1 MKCYLIK
8 HSFKIMRAISFSFH
22 CNNDLFIFLKIYIKT
37 RGKIMDYDIIYIGSG
52 NAAWQGGRFL
62 RKKGLKVLIIEE
74 GLYGGTCANRG
85 CNSKAILDAPYEIKA
100 LTDNFEGVGKSGDF
114 EVDWPSL
121 MKFKRKRIA
130 GMSVFLDGKFDEYD
144 LDVAH
149 GKGIIIDE
157 HTVQVGEKQ
166 FTTDKIV
173 ICTGLKPVIPDIKGS
188 QYLHDSNDFLDIEEL
203 PKHTIIIGAGFVG
216 MEFASILAEAG
227 LTADIIIR
235 GNMALKFFHQPYV
248 QRVIEILK
256 EKNIRFHFNESVEE
270 IINNI
275 EIDNPEA
282 KVLNVTSAQNSD
294 KNLRDPEAKID
305 NKAYEDGFTVK
316 CESGLTL
323 TGDYVISAIGR
334 TANVED
340 IGLENVGLSYTKQGI
355 KVNGHLQTEVP
366 NIYASGDVADTGI
379 AKLVTVA
386 IHHSK
391 YLAKELLGEADE
403 IIYPAI
409 PAVAYTIPRIATVG
423 VPAYVADK
431 SDEYDVHTIRYGNSY
446 SLILKNDLTAEAKVI
461 VDKNL
466 QIVGAEIYA
475 ADAENVA
482 NMFAFIINKKIT
494 LEELDYMIY
503 AFPSSSSVCLY
514 KLHNIHYDL

>member
-1 MKCYLIK
+1 
-8 HSFKIMRAISFSFH
+8 
-22 CNNDLFIFLKIYIKT
+22 
-37 RGKIMDYDIIYIGSG
+37 MDYDVIYIGSG
-52 NAAWQGGRFL
+52 NASWQGGRFL
-62 RKKGLKVLIIEE
+62 RKAGLKILIIEE
-74 GLYGGTCANRG
+74 SLYGGTCANRG
-85 CNSKAILDAPYEIKA
+85 CNSKALLDAPYEIKA
-100 LTDNFEGVGKSGDF
+100 LTDNFEGVGKSGNF

-130 GMSVFLDGKFDEYD
+130 NMAPFLDGKFKEYD

-149 GKGIIIDE
+149 GKGVIVDE
-157 HTVQVGEKQ
+157 HTVRVGDET
-166 FTTDKIV
+166 FTGDKIV
-173 ICTGLKPVIPDIKGS
+173 IATGLKPVIPDIPGKE
-188 QYLHDSNDFLDIEEL
+188 YLHDSTDYLDIDEL
-203 PKHTIIIGAGFVG
+203 PNHAIIIGAGFVG

-227 LTADIIIR
+227 LSADVIVR
-235 GNMALKFFHQPYV
+235 GNMALKYFHQPYV
-248 QRVIEILK
+248 QKVIEILEK
-256 EKNIRFHFNESVEE
+256 KNIRFHFNENVKEV
-270 IINNI
+270 INNI
-275 EIDNPEA
+275 KIEDPLS
-282 KVLNVTSAQNSD
+282 KVSNISEAQNSD
-294 KNLRDPEAKID
+294 GILRDPEAKID
-305 NKAYEDGFTVK
+305 NKAYEDGFTVN
-316 CESGLTL
+316 CESGLSL
-323 TGDYVISAIGR
+323 TGDYVVSAIGR
-334 TANVED
+334 EANVED
-340 IGLENVGLSYTKQGI
+340 IGLENVGLTYTKQGI
-355 KVNGHLQTEVP
+355 KVNNHLQTAVS

-403 IIYPAI
+403 ITYPVV

-423 VPAYVADK
+423 VPAYIAEK
-431 SDEYDVHTIRYGNSY
+431 SDEYDVHQIRYGNSY
-446 SLILKNDLTAEAKVI
+446 SLELKNDTTAEAKVI
-461 VDKNL
+461 VDKDL

>member
-1 MKCYLIK
+1 
-8 HSFKIMRAISFSFH
+8 
-22 CNNDLFIFLKIYIKT
+22 
-37 RGKIMDYDIIYIGSG
+37 MDYDVIYIGSG

-62 RKKGLKVLIIEE
+62 RKAGLKILIVEE
-74 GLYGGTCANRG
+74 SLYGGTCANRG
-85 CNSKAILDAPYEIKA
+85 CNSKALLDAPYEIKA
-100 LTDNFEGVGKSGDF
+100 LTDNFEGVGKAGNF
-114 EVDWPSL
+114 EVNWPEL
-121 MKFKRKRIA
+121 MKFKQKRIA
-130 GMSVFLDGKFDEYD
+130 GMSIFLDGKFDEYD

-149 GKGIIIDE
+149 GKGVIIDE
-157 HTVQVGEKQ
+157 HTVQVADKK

-173 ICTGLKPVIPDIKGS
+173 ICTGLKPVIPDIEGKE
-188 QYLHDSNDFLDIEEL
+188 YLHDSTDFLDIAEL

-227 LTADIIIR
+227 LTADVIIR
-235 GNMALKFFHQPYV
+235 GDMALKYFHQPYV
-248 QRVIEILK
+248 QKIIEILK
-256 EKNIRFHFNESVEE
+256 NKGINFHFNQQVCEV
-270 IINNI
+270 IANVD
-275 EIDNPEA
+275 IDSPEA
-282 KVLNVTSAQNSD
+282 KVLNTLQGMNSD
-294 KNLRDPEAKID
+294 ETLRDPEAKVD
-305 NKAYEDGFTVK
+305 NVSYENGFTVN
-316 CESGLTL
+316 CESGLSL
-323 TGDYVISAIGR
+323 TGDYVIAAMGR

-340 IGLENVGLSYTKQGI
+340 IGLENVGLTYTNKGI

-391 YLAKELLGEADE
+391 YLAKELLGKADE
-403 IIYPAI
+403 ITYPVV

-423 VPAYVADK
+423 VPAYIAEE
-431 SDEYDVHTIRYGNSY
+431 SDEYKVHQIRYGNSY
-446 SLILKNDLTAEAKVI
+446 SLELKNDLTAEAKVI
-461 VDKNL
+461 VDRDL

>member
-1 MKCYLIK
+1 
-8 HSFKIMRAISFSFH
+8 
-22 CNNDLFIFLKIYIKT
+22 
-37 RGKIMDYDIIYIGSG
+37 MDYDVIYIGSG

-62 RKKGLKVLIIEE
+62 RKAGLKILIVEE
-74 GLYGGTCANRG
+74 SLYGGTCANRG
-85 CNSKAILDAPYEIKA
+85 CNSKALLDAPYEIKA
-100 LTDNFEGVGKSGDF
+100 LADNFEGVGKAGNF

-130 GMSVFLDGKFDEYD
+130 NMAPFLDGKFDEYD

-149 GKGIIIDE
+149 GKGVIIDE

-173 ICTGLKPVIPDIKGS
+173 IATGLKPVIPDIPGKE
-188 QYLHDSNDFLDIEEL
+188 YLHDSTDYLDIDEL
-203 PKHTIIIGAGFVG
+203 PNHAIIIGAGFVG

-227 LTADIIIR
+227 LSADVIIR
-235 GNMALKFFHQPYV
+235 GNMALKYFHQPYV
-248 QRVIEILK
+248 QKVIEILK
-256 EKNIRFHFNESVEE
+256 EKNIRFHFNQTVKEVISNVQ
-270 IINNI
+270 
-275 EIDNPEA
+275 IDDPLA
-282 KVLNVTSAQNSD
+282 KVLNVASAQNSD
-294 KNLRDPEAKID
+294 ELLRDPEAKID
-305 NKAYEDGFTVK
+305 NKAYEDGFKVV
-316 CESGLTL
+316 CDSGLEL
-323 TGDYVISAIGR
+323 TGDYVVAAMGR
-334 TANVED
+334 EANVED
-340 IGLENVGLSYTKQGI
+340 IGHENVGLTYTSKGI
-355 KVNGHLQTEVP
+355 KVNGHLQTEIP
-366 NIYASGDVADTGI
+366 NIYASGDVADTGV

-403 IIYPAI
+403 ITYPVV

-423 VPAYVADK
+423 VPAYVAEE
-431 SDEYDVHTIRYGNSY
+431 SDEYEVHQIRYGNSY
-446 SLILKNDLTAEAKVI
+446 SLELKNDTTAEAKVI
-461 VDKNL
+461 VDKDL

>member
-1 MKCYLIK
+1 
-8 HSFKIMRAISFSFH
+8 
-22 CNNDLFIFLKIYIKT
+22 
-37 RGKIMDYDIIYIGSG
+37 MDYDVIYIGSG

-62 RKKGLKVLIIEE
+62 RKAGLKILIVEE
-74 GLYGGTCANRG
+74 SLYGGTCANRG
-85 CNSKAILDAPYEIKA
+85 CNSKALLDAPYEIKA
-100 LTDNFEGVGKSGDF
+100 LADNFEGVGKAGNF

-121 MKFKRKRIA
+121 MKWKRKRIA
-130 GMSVFLDGKFDEYD
+130 NMAPFLDGKFDEYD

-157 HTVQVGEKQ
+157 HTVQVGKKQ

-173 ICTGLKPVIPDIKGS
+173 IATGLKPVIPDIEGK
-188 QYLHDSNDFLDIEEL
+188 QYLHDSTDFLDIDEL
-203 PKHTIIIGAGFVG
+203 PEHAIIIGAGFVG

-227 LTADIIIR
+227 LSADVIIR
-235 GNMALKFFHQPYV
+235 GNMALKYFHQPYV
-248 QRVIEILK
+248 QNVIEILK
-256 EKNIRFHFNESVEE
+256 KKNIRFHFNQTVKEVISNVE
-270 IINNI
+270 I
-275 EIDNPEA
+275 ENPED

-294 KNLRDPEAKID
+294 ELLRDPEAKID
-305 NKAYEDGFTVK
+305 NRSYENGFKVN

-323 TGDYVISAIGR
+323 TGDYVIAAMGR

-340 IGLENVGLSYTKQGI
+340 IGLENVGLTYTNKGI
-355 KVNGHLQTEVP
+355 KVNGHLQTAVP
-366 NIYASGDVADTGI
+366 NIYAAGDVADTGI

-403 IIYPAI
+403 ITYPVV

-423 VPAYVADK
+423 VPAYIAEK

-446 SLILKNDLTAEAKVI
+446 SLELKNDTTAEAKVI
-461 VDKNL
+461 VDKDL

-482 NMFAFIINKKIT
+482 NMFTFIINKKIT
-494 LEELDYMIY
+494 LDELDYMIY

-514 KLHNIHYDL
+514 KLHNIHYSF

>member
-1 MKCYLIK
+1 
-8 HSFKIMRAISFSFH
+8 
-22 CNNDLFIFLKIYIKT
+22 
-37 RGKIMDYDIIYIGSG
+37 MDYDVIYIGSG

-62 RKKGLKVLIIEE
+62 RKAGLKILIVEE
-74 GLYGGTCANRG
+74 SLYGGTCANRG
-85 CNSKAILDAPYEIKA
+85 CNSKALLDAPYEIKA
-100 LTDNFEGVGKSGDF
+100 LTDNFEGVGKSGNF

-130 GMSVFLDGKFDEYD
+130 NMAPFLDGKFKEYD

-149 GKGIIIDE
+149 GKGVILDE
-157 HTVQVGEKQ
+157 HTVQVGDDTY
-166 FTTDKIV
+166 TTDKIV
-173 ICTGLKPVIPDIKGS
+173 ICTGLKPVIPDIPGK
-188 QYLHDSNDFLDIEEL
+188 QYLHDSTDYLDIDEL
-203 PKHTIIIGAGFVG
+203 PGHAIIIGAGFVG

-227 LTADIIIR
+227 LTADVIIR
-235 GNMALKFFHQPYV
+235 GDMALKYFHQPYV

-256 EKNIRFHFNESVEE
+256 EKNIRFHFNQTVKEV
-270 IINNI
+270 INNV
-275 EIDNPEA
+275 EIDDPTS
-282 KVLNVTSAQNSD
+282 KVLNVKDAQNSD
-294 KNLRDPEAKID
+294 ETLRDPEAKID
-305 NKAYEDGFTVK
+305 NRAYENGFTVN
-316 CESGLTL
+316 CESGLSI
-323 TGDYVISAIGR
+323 TGDYVVAAIGR

-340 IGLENVGLSYTKQGI
+340 IGLENVGLTYSKEGI
-355 KVNGHLQTEVP
+355 KVNGHLQTDVP

-403 IIYPAI
+403 ITYPVV

-431 SDEYDVHTIRYGNSY
+431 SDEYEVHTIRYGNSY
-446 SLILKNDLTAEAKVI
+446 SLELKNDTTAEAKVI
-461 VDKNL
+461 VDRDL

>member
-1 MKCYLIK
+1 
-8 HSFKIMRAISFSFH
+8 
-22 CNNDLFIFLKIYIKT
+22 
-37 RGKIMDYDIIYIGSG
+37 MDYDVIYIGSG

-62 RKKGLKVLIIEE
+62 RKAGLKILIVEE
-74 GLYGGTCANRG
+74 SLYGGTCANRG
-85 CNSKAILDAPYEIKA
+85 CNSKALLDAPYEIKA
-100 LTDNFEGVGKSGDF
+100 LADNFEGVGKAGNF

-130 GMSVFLDGKFDEYD
+130 NMAPFLDGKFDEYD

-149 GKGIIIDE
+149 GKGVIIDE

-173 ICTGLKPVIPDIKGS
+173 IATGLKPVIPDIPGKE
-188 QYLHDSNDFLDIEEL
+188 YLHDSTDYLDIDEL
-203 PKHTIIIGAGFVG
+203 PNHAIIIGAGFVG

-227 LTADIIIR
+227 LSADVIIR
-235 GNMALKFFHQPYV
+235 GNMALKYFHQPYV
-248 QRVIEILK
+248 QKVIEILN
-256 EKNIRFHFNESVEE
+256 EKNIRFHFNQTVKEVISNVQ
-270 IINNI
+270 
-275 EIDNPEA
+275 IDDPLA
-282 KVLNVTSAQNSD
+282 KVLNVASAQNSD
-294 KNLRDPEAKID
+294 ELLRDPEAKID
-305 NKAYEDGFTVK
+305 NKAYEDGFKVV
-316 CESGLTL
+316 CDSGLEL
-323 TGDYVISAIGR
+323 TGDYVVAAMGR
-334 TANVED
+334 EANVEY
-340 IGLENVGLSYTKQGI
+340 IGLENVGLTYTSKGI

-366 NIYASGDVADTGI
+366 NIYASGDVADTGV

-403 IIYPAI
+403 ITYPVV

-423 VPAYVADK
+423 VPAYVAED
-431 SDEYDVHTIRYGNSY
+431 SDEYEVHQIRYGNSY
-446 SLILKNDLTAEAKVI
+446 SLELKNDTTAEAKVI
-461 VDKNL
+461 VDKDL

-494 LEELDYMIY
+494 LDELDYMIY

>member
-1 MKCYLIK
+1 
-8 HSFKIMRAISFSFH
+8 
-22 CNNDLFIFLKIYIKT
+22 
-37 RGKIMDYDIIYIGSG
+37 MDYDIIYIGSG
-52 NAAWQGGRFL
+52 NASWQGARFL
-62 RKKGLKVLIIEE
+62 RKEGLKILIVEE
-74 GLYGGTCANRG
+74 SLYGGVCANRG
-85 CNSKAILDAPYEIKA
+85 CNSKALLDAPYEIKA
-100 LTDNFEGVGKSGDF
+100 LADNFEGVGKSGNF
-114 EVDWPSL
+114 EVDWPAL
-121 MKFKRKRIA
+121 MKFKQKRIA
-130 GMSVFLDGKFDEYD
+130 NMSLFLDGKFDEYD

-149 GKGIIIDE
+149 GKGIILDE
-157 HTVQVGEKQ
+157 HTVQVGDEK
-166 FTTDKIV
+166 FTTEKIV
-173 ICTGLKPVIPDIKGS
+173 IATGLKPIIPDIMGKE
-188 QYLHDSNDFLDIEEL
+188 YLHDSTDFLDIAEL

-227 LTADIIIR
+227 LEADIIIR
-235 GNMALKFFHQPYV
+235 GDMALKYFHQPYV
-248 QRVIEILK
+248 ERVIEILK
-256 EKNIRFHFNESVEE
+256 EKNIRFHFNQTVNE
-270 IINNI
+270 IIKSDDVVIN
-275 EIDNPEA
+275 NPEA
-282 KVLNVTSAQNSD
+282 RILNVKEGLNVDDA
-294 KNLRDPEAKID
+294 LRDPDARID
-305 NKAYEDGFTVK
+305 NKAYENAFTVK
-316 CESGLTL
+316 CESGLSI

-334 TANVED
+334 TANVD
-340 IGLENVGLSYTKQGI
+340 GIGLENVGISSTKEGI

-391 YLAKELLGEADE
+391 YLAKELLGGADE
-403 IIYPAI
+403 ITYPVV

-423 VPAYVADK
+423 VPAYIADE

-446 SLILKNDLTAEAKVI
+446 SLELKNDTTAEAKVI
-461 VDKNL
+461 VDKDL

>member
-1 MKCYLIK
+1 
-8 HSFKIMRAISFSFH
+8 
-22 CNNDLFIFLKIYIKT
+22 
-37 RGKIMDYDIIYIGSG
+37 MDYDVIYIGSG

-62 RKKGLKVLIIEE
+62 RKAGLKILIIEE
-74 GLYGGTCANRG
+74 SLYGGVCANRG
-85 CNSKAILDAPYEIKA
+85 CNSKALLDAPYEIKA
-100 LTDNFEGVGKSGDF
+100 LADNFEGVGKKGDF
-114 EVDWPSL
+114 DVDWPAL
-121 MKFKRKRIA
+121 MKFKQKRIA
-130 GMSVFLDGKFDEYD
+130 GMSIFLDGKFDEYD

-149 GKGIIIDE
+149 GKGVIIDE
-157 HTVQVGEKQ
+157 HTVKVADKT

-173 ICTGLKPVIPDIKGS
+173 ICTGLKPVIPDIKGKE
-188 QYLHDSNDFLDIEEL
+188 YLHDSTDFLDISEL

-227 LTADIIIR
+227 LTADVIIR
-235 GNMALKFFHQPYV
+235 GNMALKYFHQPYV
-248 QRVIEILK
+248 QNVIEILK
-256 EKNIRFHFNESVEE
+256 EKGIKFHFNQTVKE
-270 IINNI
+270 IISDV

-282 KVLNVTSAQNSD
+282 KVLNVVQGMNAD
-294 KNLRDPEAKID
+294 EDLRDPEAKID
-305 NKAYEDGFTVK
+305 NKAYENAFTVK
-316 CESGLTL
+316 CDSGLTL
-323 TGDYVISAIGR
+323 KGDYVIAAMGR

-340 IGLENVGLSYTKQGI
+340 IGLENVGLTYTQQGI
-355 KVNGHLQTEVP
+355 KVNGHLQTDVP

-391 YLAKELLGEADE
+391 YLIKEILGEADE
-403 IIYPAI
+403 ITYPVV

-423 VPAYVADK
+423 VPVYVAEE
-431 SDEYDVHTIRYGNSY
+431 SDEYDVHTIRYGRSY
-446 SLILKNDLTAEAKVI
+446 SLELKNDLRAEAKVI
-461 VDKNL
+461 VDKDL

-514 KLHNIHYDL
+514 KLHNIYYDL

>member
-1 MKCYLIK
+1 
-8 HSFKIMRAISFSFH
+8 
-22 CNNDLFIFLKIYIKT
+22 
-37 RGKIMDYDIIYIGSG
+37 MDYDVIYIGSG

-62 RKKGLKVLIIEE
+62 RKAGLKILIVEE
-74 GLYGGTCANRG
+74 SLYGGVCANRG
-85 CNSKAILDAPYEIKA
+85 CNSKALLDAPYEIKA
-100 LTDNFEGVGKSGDF
+100 LADNFEGVGKAGDF
-114 EVDWPSL
+114 EVNWPDL
-121 MKFKRKRIA
+121 MKYKQKRIA
-130 GMSVFLDGKFDEYD
+130 GMSIFLDGKFEEYD

-149 GKGIIIDE
+149 GKGVIIDE
-157 HTVQVGEKQ
+157 HTVQVADRQ

-173 ICTGLKPVIPDIKGS
+173 ICTGLKPVIPNIKGWE
-188 QYLHDSNDFLDIEEL
+188 YLHDSTDFLDIAEL

-227 LTADIIIR
+227 LEADVIIR
-235 GNMALKFFHQPYV
+235 GNMALKYFHQPYV
-248 QRVIEILK
+248 QKVIEILK
-256 EKNIRFHFNESVEE
+256 EKGIRFHFNQTVNE
-270 IINNI
+270 IISDVEI
-275 EIDNPEA
+275 ENPQD
-282 KVLNVTSAQNSD
+282 KVLNVTQGMNSD
-294 KNLRDPEAKID
+294 ETLRDPEAKLD
-305 NKAYEDGFTVK
+305 NRAYENAFTVK

-323 TGDYVISAIGR
+323 KGDYVIAAMGR
-334 TANVED
+334 KANVEG
-340 IGLENVGLSYTKQGI
+340 IGLENVGISYTKNGI

-366 NIYASGDVADTGI
+366 NIYASGDVADTGV

-391 YLAKELLGEADE
+391 YLAKELLGKADE
-403 IIYPAI
+403 ITYPVV
-409 PAVAYTIPRIATVG
+409 PAVAFTIPRIATVG
-423 VPAYVADK
+423 VPAYVAEK
-431 SDEYDVHTIRYGNSY
+431 SDEYDVHTIRYGRSY
-446 SLILKNDLTAEAKVI
+446 SLELKNDLTAEAKVI
-461 VDKNL
+461 VDKDL

>member
-1 MKCYLIK
+1 
-8 HSFKIMRAISFSFH
+8 
-22 CNNDLFIFLKIYIKT
+22 
-37 RGKIMDYDIIYIGSG
+37 MDYDVIYIGSG

-62 RKKGLKVLIIEE
+62 RKEGLKILIVEKS
-74 GLYGGTCANRG
+74 LYGGACANRG
-85 CNSKAILDAPYEIKA
+85 CNSKALLDAPYEIKA
-100 LTDNFEGVGKSGDF
+100 LADNFEGVGKKGDF
-114 EVDWPSL
+114 EVDWPAL
-121 MKFKRKRIA
+121 MKYKQKRIA
-130 GMSVFLDGKFDEYD
+130 GMSIFLDGKFDEYD

-149 GKGIIIDE
+149 GKGVIVDE
-157 HTVQVGEKQ
+157 HTVRVGEKT

-173 ICTGLKPVIPDIKGS
+173 ICTGLKPVIPDIKGKE
-188 QYLHDSNDFLDIEEL
+188 YLHDSTDFLDIAEL

-227 LTADIIIR
+227 LTADVIIR
-235 GNMALKFFHQPYV
+235 GNMALKYFHQPYV
-248 QRVIEILK
+248 QKVIEILK
-256 EKNIRFHFNESVEE
+256 EKGINFHFNQTVSEITSDVE
-270 IINNI
+270 I
-275 EIDNPEA
+275 ENPEA
-282 KVLNVTSAQNSD
+282 KVLNVVQGMNADES
-294 KNLRDPEAKID
+294 LRDPEAKID
-305 NKAYEDGFTVK
+305 NMAHENAFTVK
-316 CESGLTL
+316 CDSGLTL
-323 TGDYVISAIGR
+323 TGDYVIAAMGR

-340 IGLENVGLSYTKQGI
+340 IGLENVGLTYTKQGI
-355 KVNGHLQTEVP
+355 KVNGHLQTDVS

-391 YLAKELLGEADE
+391 YLAKELLGKADE
-403 IIYPAI
+403 ITYPVV

-423 VPAYVADK
+423 VPAYIGEE
-431 SDEYDVHTIRYGNSY
+431 SDEYDVHTIRYGRSY
-446 SLILKNDLTAEAKVI
+446 SLELKNDLTAEAKVI
-461 VDKNL
+461 VDKDL

-514 KLHNIHYDL
+514 KLHNIHYEL

>member
-1 MKCYLIK
+1 
-8 HSFKIMRAISFSFH
+8 
-22 CNNDLFIFLKIYIKT
+22 
-37 RGKIMDYDIIYIGSG
+37 MDYDVIYIGSG

-62 RKKGLKVLIIEE
+62 RKAGLKILIVEE
-74 GLYGGTCANRG
+74 SLYGGACANRG
-85 CNSKAILDAPYEIKA
+85 CNSKALLDAPYEIKA
-100 LTDNFEGVGKSGDF
+100 LADNFEGVGKSGDF
-114 EVDWPSL
+114 DVNWSDL

-130 GMSVFLDGKFDEYD
+130 GMSTFLDGKFDEYD

-157 HTVQVGEKQ
+157 HTVQVGERQ

-173 ICTGLKPVIPDIKGS
+173 ICTGLKPVIPDIKGKE
-188 QYLHDSNDFLDIEEL
+188 YLHDSTDYLDIEEL
-203 PKHTIIIGAGFVG
+203 PKHAIIIGAGFVG

-227 LTADIIIR
+227 HEADVIIR
-235 GNMALKFFHQPYV
+235 GDMALKYFHQPYV
-248 QRVIEILK
+248 QKVIDILK
-256 EKNIRFHFNESVEE
+256 QKNIRFHFNHTVKEVISNV
-270 IINNI
+270 

-282 KVLNVTSAQNSD
+282 KVLNVASAQNAD
-294 KNLRDPEAKID
+294 EYLRDPEAKID
-305 NKAYEDGFTVK
+305 NKAYENGFTVILDDG
-316 CESGLTL
+316 ESI
-323 TGDYVISAIGR
+323 TGDYVVAAMGR

-340 IGLENVGLSYTKQGI
+340 IGLENVGLTYTSKGI

-403 IIYPAI
+403 ITYPVV

-423 VPAYVADK
+423 VPAYIAEK

-446 SLILKNDLTAEAKVI
+446 SLELKNDRTAEAKVI
-461 VDKNL
+461 TDKDL

-494 LEELDYMIY
+494 AADLKSMIF
-503 AFPSSSSVCLY
+503 AFPTHTYMLINSLLPHL
-514 KLHNIHYDL
+514 KK